1 MSKNHTQL
9 QPQTAGSLRSPASTP
24 KLRFPGFDGVWEEKK
39 FGDIYD
45 FLKTNSFSRAELS
58 EDGQVINIHYGDIHK
73 SDKFHFDIQKEKLSY
88 LKADNVKTDFIQD
101 GDVVIADASE
111 DRFDV
116 GKSVEVLNIKNKK
129 VVSGLHTF
137 LARPKNIALG
147 FSGFLLRTSNL
158 KRNFYRIATGA
169 SVLGISKTE
178 VSKIKINL
186 PKILEQQKIASFLG
200 SVDEWVLNLRAQHAE
215 LAQYKKGM
223 MQKIFSQKIRFKD
236 DKGNDFP
243 EWEEKKLGEIFKER
257 KEYSI
262 KGEGFPH
269 ISLTTEGVVPKSE
282 RYNRDF
288 LVGDDEIKKYKVT
301 RTNDLCYNP
310 ANLKF
315 GVISI
320 NKLGDGIFSPIYVT
334 FEVIK
339 QDINFIGYYLIRDE
353 FIAKA
358 RRYEQGT
365 VYERMA
371 VHPDDFLR
379 LRLLIPPLPEQQK
392 IAEFLSSV
400 DQLLESKQQQI
411 TEAENWKKGVMQGLF
426 V

>member
-1 MSKNHTQL
+1 MSKNNTQS
-9 QPQTAGSLRSPASTP
+9 QTAGSLRSPALTP

-39 FGDIYD
+39 LDKVLKVIDGDRGSNYPSSGD
-45 FLKTNSFSRAELS
+45 FYPEGYCLFLNAKNVTKNGFAFDEVSF
-58 EDGQVINIHYGDIHK
+58 VT
-73 SDKFHFDIQKEKLSY
+73 KEKDSQLRKGKLERNDIVLTTRGS
-88 LKADNVKTDFIQD
+88 V
-101 GDVVIADASE
+101 GHIAHYNNE
-111 DRFDV
+111 ILF
-116 GKSVEVLNIKNKK
+116 ENIRIN
-129 VVSGLHTF
+129 SGMV
-137 LARPKNIALG
+137 
-147 FSGFLLRTSNL
+147 LLRDEKKETDSNFVFRFLDSKKIQNRIQRIAFGSAQPQLTVKEINNL
-158 KRNFYRIATGA
+158 K
-169 SVLGISKTE
+169 ISFP
-178 VSKIKINL
+178 SL
-186 PKILEQQKIASFLG
+186 PEQQKIASFLG
-200 SVDEWVLNLRAQHAE
+200 SVDEWVANLRAQYAE

-223 MQKIFSQKIRFKD
+223 MQKIFSQQIRFKD

-243 EWEEKKLGEIFKER
+243 DWEEKRLGEILKER

-379 LRLLIPPLPEQQK
+379 LRLLIPSFPEQQK

-411 TEAENWKKGVMQGLF
+411 TEAENWKKGLMQQGLF